1 MSDRESQ
8 FKEVLECLPLPAC
21 LFDGQALRF
30 IMANSRYCQL
40 VGYTE
45 QELIDLPWPKIL
57 ADDEVAFAE
66 KAVRAAGPDRPVV
79 WTWRHKNGQTVK
91 GAVQYAAIKFVK
103 SDNTI
108 TDAYLATVISTG
120 REIAAS
126 ASQVYEDQ

>member
-1 MSDRESQ
+1 MIDRESQ
-8 FKEVLECLPLPAC
+8 FKEVLECFPIPAY

-30 IMANSRYCQL
+30 IMANSRYCKL

-57 ADDEVAFAE
+57 ADNEVAFAE
-66 KAVRAAGPDRPVV
+66 KAVQAPGPDRPVV
-79 WTWRHKNGQTVK
+79 WTWRHKDGQTVTA
-91 GAVQYAAIKFVK
+91 AVQYAPIRFVK

-120 REIAAS
+120 REIAIS
-126 ASQVYEDQ
+126 ASQIYGA